1 MKAFNLEEYLKNTDK
16 KVVTRDGRPV
26 RIICTDK
33 FGAKPVVA
41 LFLNTDNQNELVF
54 SYTTDGK
61 VCGGGR
67 NGSCLDLMFAT
78 EKKEGWVNV
87 YRRSFLEYPYC
98 SYIYPTYE
106 KAIVNGKVQ
115 DGYITTTKIE
125 WEE

>member
-1 MKAFNLEEYLKNTDK
+1 MKQFSLEEYLKNPNR

-33 FGAKPVVA
+33 LGAIPVIA
-41 LFLNTDNQNELVF
+41 SFPHTDNNSELTF

-61 VCGGGR
+61 ICGS
-67 NGSCLDLMFAT
+67 NKVHYSDLMFT
-78 EKKEGWVNV
+78 SEKKEGWVNM

-98 SYIYPTYE
+98 SYVYPTYE
-106 KAIVNGKVQ
+106 KAIVNGRIQ
-115 DGYITTTKIE
+115 DGYIRTIKIE